1 MLSHAVAGNES
12 MDRPNLQPLAEPP
25 AINDKKIPTF
35 KLPSLADNLFEN
47 ASGQRQLYITNIIF
61 VGNSLLD
68 EQTLQ
73 ALVQPYIKQT
83 VTVNQLEQ
91 LRQKISHSYLDKG
104 YINSGA
110 ILEADAFKD
119 GILSFK
125 ILEGHITEVVIKG
138 QEGLHESYIAKRL
151 AGDTQQALN
160 LPELQDRFQMLLSDP
175 LISRMNARLL
185 PGSSPGQSILDV
197 DVSRAKPYQL
207 SLLGNNQRP
216 PSIGAEAFG
225 VNGWVRNLTGFGDV
239 LDFTFYTSS
248 GSNRYTGSYSIPI
261 NAHDTQVFFR
271 FDEGDSS
278 VQEQPINKL
287 NITSQVHSLEGGIS
301 HPLIHTLRQR
311 LNFGTLLAIREN
323 QTYLSGQPFSF
334 VPGDSTGHTQA
345 TVLRAFQ
352 DYTQRWQDQALSLR
366 SSFSFGLNTLGATPV
381 QYNDFFAWLGQMQ
394 YAYRL
399 NDKGTQWVVRGN
411 SQFSNTALLPL
422 ERFSVGG
429 MATVR
434 GYRENQLVRDDGYN
448 LTTELRYPLLEAAS
462 DQKTQAQLYL
472 VPFIDYGKAWNLGE
486 SAQNLFS
493 IGSGLELDW
502 KLLHTELYYG
512 YALIQPTL
520 KQQSDIQDAGI
531 HFRSRLDLF

>member
-1 MLSHAVAGNES
+1 MSLHAAGGNES
-12 MDRPNLQPLAEPP
+12 MDRPNLQPLTEPS
-25 AINDKKIPTF
+25 AINEKTIPNF
-35 KLPSLADNLFEN
+35 KLPSLPDKLFEN
-47 ASGQRQLYITNIIF
+47 SSGERQLYIDSIIF
-61 VGNSLLD
+61 IGNTLL
-68 EQTLQ
+68 EEKPLQ
-73 ALVQPYIKQT
+73 ALVQPYVKRT
-83 VTVNQLEQ
+83 VTVNQLEK
-91 LRQKISHSYLDKG
+91 LRQKISQTYIDKG

-125 ILEGHITEVVIKG
+125 MLEGHVTEVLIKG
-138 QEGLHESYIAKRL
+138 QKGLNDSYIAKRL
-151 AGDTQQALN
+151 VGDSQQVLN
-160 LPELQDRFQMLLSDP
+160 LAELQDRFQMLLSDP
-175 LISRMNARLL
+175 LISGMNARLL
-185 PGSSPGQSILDV
+185 PGSSPGKSILDI
-197 DVSRAKPYQL
+197 DVSRARAYQI

-225 VNGWVRNLTGFGDV
+225 VNGWVRNLTGYGDV
-239 LDFTFYTSS
+239 FDFTFYTSS
-248 GSNRYTGSYSIPI
+248 GSNRYTGSFTMPI
-261 NAHDTQVFFR
+261 SSDDTQVFFR
-271 FDEGDSS
+271 FDEGDSA

-352 DYTQRWQDQALSLR
+352 EYTQRWQDQALSLR
-366 SSFSFGLNTLGATPV
+366 SSFSFGLNALGAAPV

-394 YAYRL
+394 YAYRI
-399 NDKGTQWVVRGN
+399 NERGAQWVVRGN

-422 ERFSVGG
+422 ERFAVGG

-448 LTTELRYPLLEAAS
+448 LTTEFRYPILSVSS
-462 DQKTQAQLYL
+462 DKSTQAQLYL
-472 VPFIDYGKAWNLGE
+472 VPFIDYGKAWNIGQL
-486 SAQNLFS
+486 AQDLFS
-493 IGSGLELDW
+493 IGTGFEFDW
-502 KLLHTELYYG
+502 KALHAELYYG
-512 YALIQPTL
+512 HALYQPTP
-520 KQQSDIQDAGI
+520 KQQGDLQDAGI
-531 HFRSRLDLF
+531 HFRTRLDIF